1 MQGLA
6 GALKLNLTRDER
18 DNSEGRGGAAE
29 TEVGD
34 SVVVAS
40 APHGARAGCGI

>member
-1 MQGLA
+1 MQGLT
-6 GALKLNLTRDER
+6 GVLKLNSTRDER
-18 DNSEGRGGAAE
+18 DGSEGRGGAAE

-40 APHGARAGCGI
+40 ALHTARVGYGI